1 MMNASLRVASMAALA
16 IGLCAASGD
25 SVGQNGRSAGDQAAQ
40 KIASTVCV
48 GCHGPR
54 GVSSSPIF
62 PRLAGQPQRYLVA
75 QLKAFRGKTRGEQD
89 AHDYMWGMATLLEDS
104 VIEDLARYY
113 SSQNPAPGIPGDFK
127 LIERGKVLF
136 DQGESQ
142 RAIVA
147 CASCHGKMAEG
158 NGIFP
163 RLAGQHAAYVTRQLN
178 VIQKRFRDS
187 PVMHGAIKDL
197 DADGI
202 KAVAEYVQSR

>member
-1 MMNASLRVASMAALA
+1 MNASLRVASMAALA
-16 IGLCAASGD
+16 MSLCAASVD
-25 SVGQNGRSAGDQAAQ
+25 SRGQGSRAAGDQAAK

-54 GVSSSPIF
+54 GVSTSPIF
-62 PRLAGQPQRYLVA
+62 PRLAGQPEIYLVA
-75 QLKAFRGKTRGEQD
+75 QLKAFRGKARGEQD

-113 SSQNPAPGIPGDFK
+113 ASQNPAPGIPGDSK

-136 DQGESQ
+136 EQGDSQ

-147 CASCHGKMAEG
+147 CASCHGEMAEG

-202 KAVAEYVQSR
+202 KAVAEYLQSR